1 MGSDFLIKRT
11 TRKEEIQRRRKIG
24 ILIGAAGTF
33 ALLTV
38 IFIVRSARGRASVDL
53 EKARKEATI
62 ALDSVHKAEDEIA
75 QLKKELKAANDA
87 AKKAAQLSSAETAKY
102 KRLADEAAQQV
113 ENSPNCSTWV
123 RPGKG
128 QKIAITT
135 AYDGDKYNVMGMLA
149 SDTKAKYAAF
159 HNYAHFLD
167 NDLLEDNMSFQQKSG
182 SRIAVF
188 RRHWND
194 YDWLLWTDADVLLTN
209 PEIRLEDIVEEHAPE
224 GSGIHALMSK
234 DWGGRQVNPGVSLI
248 RTSPEGKQ
256 FLDRWEAEIQT
267 ARHNDDLLAIKEGM
281 ERNKDPELKY
291 LKFVPQHVLNSYP
304 ADGLKYEAYNSTT
317 VEHNQSHEF
326 WEPGHLFVHVVNC
339 LRQSPHLLD
348 SQCCDGI
355 AARYWYE
362 FNSRLQKMLNKQ
374 DDEKDKVKDYS
385 SDWTANFKE
394 FLCIR

>member
-1 MGSDFLIKRT
+1 M
-11 TRKEEIQRRRKIG
+11 
-24 ILIGAAGTF
+24 
-33 ALLTV
+33 
-38 IFIVRSARGRASVDL
+38 
-53 EKARKEATI
+53 
-62 ALDSVHKAEDEIA
+62 ALDSIHKAEDEII
-75 QLKKELKAANDA
+75 QLKKELKATKESKEKD
-87 AKKAAQLSSAETAKY
+87 AQLLSAEAQKY
-102 KRLADEAAQQV
+102 KTLAAESAMQG
-113 ENSPNCSTWV
+113 ENSQNCSTWV

-135 AYDGDKYNVMGMLA
+135 AYNGDKYNVMGMLA
-149 SDTKAKYAAF
+149 SDTKSKYAAF

-167 NDLLEDNMSFQQKSG
+167 NDLLERKMSFQQKSG

-209 PEIRLEDIVEEHAPE
+209 PEIRLEDVIEEHAPE
-224 GSGIHALMSK
+224 GSGIHVLMSK
-234 DWGGRQVNPGVSLI
+234 DWGGRQVNPGVSMI
-248 RTSPEGKQ
+248 RTTPEGKE

-267 ARHNDDLLAIKEGM
+267 ARYNDDLLAIKEGM

-304 ADGLKYEAYNSTT
+304 ADSLKYEPYNSTT
-317 VEHNQSHEF
+317 VEHNRSHEF

-348 SQCCDGI
+348 AQCCDGI

-362 FNSRLQKMLNKQ
+362 FNSRLEKMLNKK
-374 DDEKDKVKDYS
+374 DDEEDKVKDYS

>member
-1 MGSDFLIKRT
+1 MGSDSLIKRT
-11 TRKEEIQRRRKIG
+11 PRKDEIQRRRKIG
-24 ILIGAAGTF
+24 ILIGAAGLL
-33 ALLTV
+33 ALLSV
-38 IFIVRSARGRASVDL
+38 IFIVRSVQGRASVNL
-53 EKARKEATI
+53 EKARKEATA

-75 QLKKELKAANDA
+75 QLKKELKAANEG
-87 AKKAAQLSSAETAKY
+87 AKKAAELSAAETEKY
-102 KRLADEAAQQV
+102 KRVASEAARQG
-113 ENSPNCSTWV
+113 ENSRNCSSWV
-123 RPGKG
+123 RQGKG
-128 QKIAITT
+128 EKIAITT

-149 SDTKAKYAAF
+149 SDTKSKYAAL

-167 NDLLEDNMSFQQKSG
+167 NDLLEHNMSFQQKSG

-209 PEIRLEDIVEEHAPE
+209 PEIRLEDIIEEHAPD
-224 GSGIHALMSK
+224 GSGIHLLMSK

-267 ARHNDDLLAIKEGM
+267 ARYHDDLLAIKEGM
-281 ERNKDPELKY
+281 EKNKDPELQY

-304 ADGLKYEAYNSTT
+304 ADSLKYEAYNSTT
-317 VEHNQSHEF
+317 VEHNRSHEF

-339 LRQSPHLLD
+339 LRQSPHILD
-348 SQCCDGI
+348 AQCCDGI

-362 FNSRLQKMLNKQ
+362 FNSRLQKMLSK
-374 DDEKDKVKDYS
+374 DDEGKVKDYS